1 MQVCD
6 CGRVAAVDVRPACKP
21 DVKQLGAVLGRAF
34 YDDPVMKWV
43 LADDARRAKGL
54 PKLFATIT
62 RYHFLTRGA
71 PEVASR
77 DGVIGA
83 AALWDGPGRWK
94 QTQVE
99 ELRMLPA
106 LFLAFGR
113 GMGRGQQVVEL
124 MKEHHPEEPHWYLA
138 VIGSDPTVRGGGFG
152 HALMQSRLD
161 RVDAEHAPAYLE
173 SSNPD
178 NVPYYMRFGFEV
190 TGEIQLPDGGPIMTP
205 MWRQPR

>member
-1 MQVCD
+1 MT
-6 CGRVAAVDVRPACKP
+6 AVDVRPPAKS
-21 DVKQLGAVLGRAF
+21 DVKQLAAVLGRAF
-34 YDDPVMKWV
+34 QNDPVMSWI

-54 PKLFATIT
+54 PRLFAAIT
-62 RYHFLTRGA
+62 RHHFLAGGGA
-71 PEVASR
+71 EVASR
-77 DGVIGA
+77 GGEIGG

-94 QTQVE
+94 QTPRE
-99 ELRMLPA
+99 ELRMLPT
-106 LFLAFGR
+106 LLLAFGR
-113 GMGRGQQVVEL
+113 SLGQGQRVVEL

-178 NVPYYMRFGFEV
+178 NIPYYMRFGFEV
-190 TGEIQLPDGGPIMTP
+190 TGEIPLPDGGPVLTP
-205 MWRQPR
+205 MWRAPR